1 MLKEAERKKVARQIA
16 DIVGDEH
23 VTIHETDAILN
34 AHDASPLS
42 AAKIRAGVMLPLADI
57 IAFPGN
63 TDEVSNVLRICNE
76 KRVPVVP
83 VGGGAGSCGGTA
95 PIYGGVML
103 DLKRMDKILRVDHES
118 MLVRVES
125 GIVGIDLE
133 EHVNRLGYTLGHTP
147 TSLRASNIGGFI
159 ATRSGGSMS
168 SLYGKIEDMTL
179 GLQVVLP
186 NGDVIEFK
194 AVPRSSVGP
203 DLRQVFIGSEGT
215 LGVIT
220 EATLRLFPNP
230 EKRIFRSMCFPDIH
244 TGLQAIREIFRVG
257 VKPSIVRLYD
267 PLDTAM
273 SLGSHFEIDEEACML
288 MLGFDG
294 SSDQVALDERKSVEI
309 CITNG
314 AQDYG
319 EGPTKHWWEHRYDM
333 YYPTKFTTAGYS
345 IADTIDIVATYD
357 KLEDVY
363 HAMKESMEG
372 EGAIVMSHFSHMYQ
386 NGGSIYMIFFSSQP
400 DAESAWANY
409 TKIWNVGVEACLK
422 VGGTMSHQHGVG
434 LVRSTYTEDELGS
447 SFQVLKQIKQVLDPN
462 GIMNPGKLGLGV
474 RE

>member
-1 MLKEAERKKVARQIA
+1 MLKEAERKKIARQIA
-16 DIVGDEH
+16 EIIGDEH

-57 IAFPGN
+57 VAFPST
-63 TDEVSNVLRICNE
+63 TDEVSKVLRICNE
-76 KRVPVVP
+76 KRIPVVP

-103 DLKRMDKILRVDHES
+103 DLKRMDKILHIDHES
-118 MLVRVES
+118 MLVKVES
-125 GIVGIDLE
+125 GVVGIDLE
-133 EHVNRLGYTLGHTP
+133 EYVNRLGYTLGHTP

-186 NGDVIEFK
+186 NGDVIECK

-220 EATLRLFPNP
+220 EATLRLFPIP
-230 EKRIFRSMCFPDIH
+230 EVRSFRSMCFPDIH
-244 TGLQAIREIFRVG
+244 TGLQAIRKIFRVG
-257 VKPSIVRLYD
+257 IKPSIVRLYD

-294 SSDQVALDERKSVEI
+294 SSDQVELDERKSVEI
-309 CITNG
+309 CISNG

-363 HAMKESMEG
+363 HAMKKSMEA

-400 DAESAWANY
+400 DADSAWANY
-409 TKIWNVGVEACLK
+409 MKIWDVGVEACLK

-447 SFQVLKQIKQVLDPN
+447 SFQVLKLIKQVLDPN
-462 GIMNPGKLGLGV
+462 GIMNPGKLGLEV
-474 RE
+474 HE